1 MKNAW
6 CMWEAELF
14 TINENGVNSR
24 LVEAEKQV
32 SDLEGRIMESNQAE
46 QVREKICKMRID
58 SRNLVTPSSVITF
71 TL

>member
-1 MKNAW
+1 
-6 CMWEAELF
+6 MWEAELF